1 MDATERLKSMLAKDI
16 FEWINK
22 DEFIKTFMMN
32 KLATSIVHGSVYI
45 STDEYKEI
53 AHYINTR
60 FREMDFNDSF
70 VTLLK
75 KDEE

>member
-1 MDATERLKSMLAKDI
+1 MDNEELKAALAKDV

-22 DEFIKTFMMN
+22 DEFIRTFMMD
-32 KLATSIVHGSVYI
+32 KLATTIVHGTAYI
-45 STDEYKEI
+45 TVDECNHI